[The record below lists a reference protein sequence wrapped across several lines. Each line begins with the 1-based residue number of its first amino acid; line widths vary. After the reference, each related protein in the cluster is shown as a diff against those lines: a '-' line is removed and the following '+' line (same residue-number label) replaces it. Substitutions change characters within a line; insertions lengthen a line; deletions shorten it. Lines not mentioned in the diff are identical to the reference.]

1 MNSLRPPGSRPAAD
15 AADTVSLLG
24 TIDGSTVT
32 VGTQP
37 GPSGAG
43 EVVLL
48 RIQSPMLDV
57 VTASFLT
64 ADEVDLLVAALSTA
78 ALAVTGR
85 AADAGGES
93 AAGAAGGGRGGR
105 RGQHVVCASEGVTA
119 TELRH
124 ALAGVPGDGRLT
136 DFVSDADVVL
146 VFTPPGAAPEGAPER
161 VEHA

>member
-1 MNSLRPPGSRPAAD
+1 MIMDGLHTPGSRPAAE

-32 VGTQP
+32 VDTQP

-57 VTASFLT
+57 VTAAFLT

-78 ALAVTGR
+78 ALA
-85 AADAGGES
+85 AAGAES
-93 AAGAAGGGRGGR
+93 AAAGGGRGAR

-119 TELRH
+119 AELRH

-146 VFTPPGAAPEGAPER
+146 VFTPPDAAPR
-161 VEHA
+161 S